1 MCGCT
6 LNGSLIGMK
15 TACVLQQTQ
24 LYWLRTILVE
34 TPHPERGSGKVC
46 TETVRLQLGP
56 RNTNYT
62 PRIVC
67 IYIHVHFKIHGLV
80 SRVYKLPHLSIM
92 PAIGS
97 KYSMLH
103 MTV

>member
-1 MCGCT
+1 MAMCGCT

-24 LYWLRTILVE
+24 LYWLRAILVE

-46 TETVRLQLGP
+46 AKTVRLQLGP

-62 PRIVC
+62 PHIVC
-67 IYIHVHFKIHGLV
+67 TYM
-80 SRVYKLPHLSIM
+80 SILR
-92 PAIGS
+92 
-97 KYSMLH
+97 SM
-103 MTV
+103 VQ